1 MTDGQKHLL
10 IVDDETPL
18 REAIAE
24 RLSDQGFIVEQ
35 ASSGEQALERLAAFA
50 FDILITDLRLPGID
64 GRKVVGA
71 AVGRY
76 PDSMAMGMTG
86 YGTVKGAGDASRQGA
101 ADVSTKPFQF

>member
-35 ASSGEQALERLAAFA
+35 ASSGEQALERLAA
-50 FDILITDLRLPGID
+50 LR
-64 GRKVVGA
+64 
-71 AVGRY
+71 
-76 PDSMAMGMTG
+76 
-86 YGTVKGAGDASRQGA
+86 
-101 ADVSTKPFQF
+101 STS

>member
-35 ASSGEQALERLAAFA
+35 ATSGEQALERLAAFA

-64 GRKVVGA
+64 GRKVLDA
-71 AVGRY
+71 AVERY
-76 PDSMAMGMTG
+76 RTS
-86 YGTVKGAGDASRQGA
+86 SR
-101 ADVSTKPFQF
+101 S